1 MNPHTHV
8 PQALSLARPRRR
20 QVLLAGLAAG
30 AALPLAPLAGC
41 GGGTELLF
49 VPFFAFFAFE
59 GRATGQVAGQKVSFF
74 FNTAP
79 GSSCTESGRFEFARV
94 TVTDGVNATPFDV
107 AGSFKGRDLSLTIS
121 QPPAVLA
128 AAYSGHFDDDAT
140 LVLTALGAPAGK
152 FSVVRTGPHDSKSCP
167 G

>member
-1 MNPHTHV
+1 MTPSTRV
-8 PQALSLARPRRR
+8 PQALTVARPRRR
-20 QVLLAGLAAG
+20 QLLLAGLAAA

-49 VPFFAFFAFE
+49 VPFFVFTFD

-74 FNTAP
+74 LNTAA

-94 TVTDGVNATPFDV
+94 TVNDGVKETQFDV
-107 AGSFKGRDLSLTIS
+107 AGSFKGRDVSLTIS

-128 AAYSGHFDDDAT
+128 AAYTGRFDDDAT
-140 LVLTALGAPAGK
+140 LVLTAVGAPADK
-152 FSVVRTGPHDSKSCP
+152 FSVVRTGPRDTKSCP

>member
-1 MNPHTHV
+1 MNPYTHV

-49 VPFFAFFAFE
+49 VPFFVFTFD
-59 GRATGQVAGQKVSFF
+59 GRATGQAAGQKVSFF
-74 FNTAP
+74 LNTAA
-79 GSSCTESGRFEFARV
+79 GSSCTESGNFEFARV
-94 TVTDGVNATPFDV
+94 TVNDGVNEIQFDV
-107 AGSFKGRDLSLTIS
+107 KGKFKGRDLSLTITK
-121 QPPAVLA
+121 PPAVLA
-128 AAYSGHFDDDAT
+128 EAYTGRFEDDAT
-140 LVLTALGAPAGK
+140 LVLTAVGAPAGK
-152 FSVVRTGPHDSKSCP
+152 FSVVRTGPRDTKSCP

>member
-1 MNPHTHV
+1 MNPYTHV

-49 VPFFAFFAFE
+49 VPFFVFTFD
-59 GRATGQVAGQKVSFF
+59 GRATGQLPGQKVSFF
-74 FNTAP
+74 LNTAA
-79 GSSCTESGRFEFARV
+79 GSNCTESGRFEFARV
-94 TVTDGVNATPFDV
+94 TVNDGVNEIQFEVSGT
-107 AGSFKGRDLSLTIS
+107 FKGRDLSLTIS

-128 AAYSGHFDDDAT
+128 AAYTGHFDDDAT
-140 LVLTALGAPAGK
+140 LVLTAVGAPAGK
-152 FSVVRTGPHDSKSCP
+152 FSVVRTGPRDTKSCP

>member
-1 MNPHTHV
+1 MNPYTHR
-8 PQALSLARPRRR
+8 PAAPALALPRRR
-20 QVLLAGLAAG
+20 QCLLAGLAA
-30 AALPLAPLAGC
+30 ATVLPLGPLVGC

-49 VPFFAFFAFE
+49 VPFFVFTFD
-59 GRATGQVAGQKVSFF
+59 GRATRQLAGQKVSFF
-74 FNTAP
+74 LNTAA

-94 TVTDGVNATPFDV
+94 TVNDGVNEIQFAV

-128 AAYSGHFDDDAT
+128 AAYTGHFDDDAT
-140 LVLTALGAPAGK
+140 LVLTAVGAPADK
-152 FSVVRTGPHDSKSCP
+152 FSVVRTGPRDTKLCP

>member
-1 MNPHTHV
+1 MNPHPHPPTTPV
-8 PQALSLARPRRR
+8 LALPRRR
-20 QVLLAGLAAG
+20 QLLLAGLSAA

-49 VPFFAFFAFE
+49 VPFFVFTFD
-59 GRATGQVAGQKVSFF
+59 GRASRQAVGQTVSFF
-74 FNTAP
+74 LNTAA

-94 TVTDGVNATPFDV
+94 TVNNGITQTQFDV
-107 AGSFKGRDLSLTIS
+107 SGSFKGRDLSLTIS

-128 AAYSGHFDDDAT
+128 AAYTGHFDDDAT
-140 LVLTALGAPAGK
+140 LVLTAVGAVADK
-152 FSVVRTGPHDSKSCP
+152 FSLVRTGPRDTQSCP